1 MVAVTLNFFLPRMIK
16 GNPVDLIVSQMM
28 QGMADSDTTKAVYEQ
43 FARQFGLDKPLIVQF
58 FIYLDKQ
65 QIAGLK
71 RYYSDKI
78 SIIYVYDPTI

>member
-1 MVAVTLNFFLPRMIK
+1 VPRLRK
-16 GNPVDLIVSQMM
+16 GKKRLVKIVVH
-28 QGMADSDTTKAVYEQ
+28 DTHKKEVRSKVLFRLLRKY
-43 FARQFGLDKPLIVQF
+43 KPRTVQF

-78 SIIYVYDPTI
+78 SIIYGELLHKDRYDKIPEEV